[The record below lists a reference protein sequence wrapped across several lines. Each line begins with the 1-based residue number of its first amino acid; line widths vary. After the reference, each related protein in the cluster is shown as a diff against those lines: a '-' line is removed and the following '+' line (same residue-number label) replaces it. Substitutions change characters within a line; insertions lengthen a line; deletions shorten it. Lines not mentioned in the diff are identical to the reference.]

1 MNQEL
6 LDKIDI
12 YEVTCILGKK
22 IRTTKRYF
30 EFIVQFKHPE
40 LKDRL
45 DEVLKTIT
53 DADDVR
59 RNQEHPE
66 IYLYY
71 RKINKHWICAVVR
84 HLNNDGFLITSY
96 ITGKPRRK
104 GEKICLKR

>member
-1 MNQEL
+1 MNYDSLE
-6 LDKIDI
+6 KIDI
-12 YEVTCILGKK
+12 YEVICVLGKK

-30 EFIVQFKHPE
+30 EFITQFKHPE

-45 DEVLKTIT
+45 EEVLKTIT
-53 DADDVR
+53 EVDKVR
-59 RNQEHPE
+59 RAQEHPE

-96 ITGKPRRK
+96 ITEKPKRK
-104 GEKICLKR
+104 GEKICPER